1 MYNDQL
7 QAKLVSVDSLFLDPN
22 NPRFFEK
29 NRKVAIQKY
38 TDPKIQE
45 EALRSIKEYNV
56 DDLVNSIMTN
66 GFLPMDRIV
75 VKRINETEQYYALE
89 GNRRLASV
97 KIIKERLSKDDYETT
112 EQYDSSYYERLN
124 ESLSEIEVL
133 VYEGDE
139 DNIAWMLQGIR
150 HISGIK
156 EWSPTQRAKLVS
168 ELIESQGKTFSIVGK
183 QFGLS
188 AISVG
193 RLYRGYKGLQQMKND
208 DEYASKAQN
217 DFFTL
222 FEEAHK
228 NKNVRTWLGWDDDTF
243 TYNNVD
249 NFKQYCS
256 WISKDEDQESKGEKS
271 RRIHDSRHVRM
282 LDDLI
287 SKKREDLIS
296 QIDYFELT
304 IEQAASRAEETKQYD
319 WKSELERAFIS
330 IKSIPA
336 TSLLSS
342 GNEIKSKLSEI
353 KQEIDILL
361 SMRQG

>member
-7 QAKLVSVDSLFLDPN
+7 QSKVVSVDALFLDPN

-29 NRKVAIQKY
+29 NKKVAIQKY
-38 TDPKIQE
+38 TDEKVQD
-45 EALRSIKEYNV
+45 EALRSIREYSV

-75 VKRINETEQYYALE
+75 VKKINDEDLYYVLE

-97 KIIKERLSKDDYETT
+97 KIIKERLSRGDYEIT
-112 EQYDSSYYERLN
+112 EQYDESYYERLN
-124 ESLSEIEVL
+124 KSLNEIEVL

-168 ELIESQGKTFSIVGK
+168 ELIENQGKTFSMVGK

-208 DEYASKAQN
+208 DEYSSKAQN

-228 NKNVRTWLGWDDDTF
+228 NKNVRTWLGWDDESF
-243 TYNNVD
+243 TYNNID

-256 WISKDEDQESKGEKS
+256 WISKDDEQESKGEKS

-287 SKKREDLIS
+287 SKKREDLLS

-304 IEQAASRAEETKQYD
+304 IEQAASRAEEMKQYD
-319 WKSELERAFIS
+319 WRTELDRALAS

-336 TSLLSS
+336 TCLISS
-342 GNEIKSKLSEI
+342 GEEIKKKLSEI
-353 KQEIDILL
+353 KQEIDSLL